1 MVRFTAKGKINLNKR
16 KSKRPLR
23 RSAPK
28 TRKNFVKAVQSV
40 INKNLEDKMAYKSVT
55 DVAYNSGINSQSDL
69 NSLMPNISHGTGD
82 HGRIGDQI
90 TGKSL
95 VISGHILSNLTYNG
109 YSDCRIGVRMMV
121 VSPKGYAGREPA
133 YNSAT
138 TWLAHLLK
146 KGNTTTGFTGLVSDF
161 YSPINTDVITCH
173 YDKKFYVKSPYLIT
187 AVGDANTS
195 GSTKFFK
202 IRLPCKRVLKYD
214 ASVDSGLTPT
224 SFNPFLIL
232 GYCHLDNATPD
243 TLQTQI
249 NLNYICEF
257 KYQDA

>member
-1 MVRFTAKGKINLNKR
+1 MANKKISYTTRDFQSIRTELINFTKTYYPDTIQNFNDASVFSVLLDLN
-16 KSKRPLR
+16 
-23 RSAPK
+23 A
-28 TRKNFVKAVQSV
+28 A
-40 INKNLEDKMAYKSVT
+40 VT
-55 DVAYNSGINSQSDL
+55 DNLQFNIDTTINS
-69 NSLMPNISHGTGD
+69 
-82 HGRIGDQI
+82 
-90 TGKSL
+90 
-95 VISGHILSNLTYNG
+95 LSA
-109 YSDCRIGVRMMV
+109 SSRRIGVRMMV

-133 YNSAT
+133 YNAAT

-146 KGNTTTGFTGLVSDF
+146 KGNTTTGFTGLVIDF
-161 YSPINTDVITCH
+161 YSSINTDVITCH